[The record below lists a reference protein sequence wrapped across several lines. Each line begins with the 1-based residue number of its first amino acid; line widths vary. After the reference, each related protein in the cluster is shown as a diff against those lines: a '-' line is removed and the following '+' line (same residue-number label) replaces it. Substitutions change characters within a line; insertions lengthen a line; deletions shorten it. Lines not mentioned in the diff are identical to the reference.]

1 MNHAAHRCVSGQL
14 VPLRRLSVLIGHG
27 VPPGYPSRM
36 VAEPSW
42 YVSLARAF
50 IYGPGSLGCTWNRL
64 YTTIM
69 PSSRRASPIEST
81 HPPSPHFDTFYTI
94 RNSVSP
100 VDFIIFCFNQWNS
113 IERSRDFCS
122 RNFIEK
128 ISICSLRK
136 KILAQFISLQVWNNE
151 TRDFVSGK
159 IKIIYFYNSTVK
171 RNQNFEKIYKMD
183 SFSMKRVAFGNL
195 IQE

>member
-81 HPPSPHFDTFYTI
+81 HPPSPHFVLHDSKFCFSSLFH
-94 RNSVSP
+94 N
-100 VDFIIFCFNQWNS
+100 CFNQWNS

-128 ISICSLRK
+128 ISICSLGK
-136 KILAQFISLQVWNNE
+136 KILAQFISLQV
-151 TRDFVSGK
+151 
-159 IKIIYFYNSTVK
+159 
-171 RNQNFEKIYKMD
+171 
-183 SFSMKRVAFGNL
+183 
-195 IQE
+195 